1 MPCIKLSA
9 ARKFLARLDPSSP
22 KFHFRTF
29 TDNEEKRQALKATGK
44 PDPLARNFHG
54 SLADLAQELTSQ
66 NEKGAGVFVVVNAGG
81 QRDKEISRLRGCFA
95 DQDDGGP
102 LVDLSELPEPNILVR
117 SSPKKFH
124 IYWLVDDVAV
134 NQFSILQKRIIAK
147 LGTDPSVHNL
157 SHVMRLPGFIHRK
170 GKPFRTRVKVVHT
183 KRYSA
188 AELLK
193 AFAPVPSTGV
203 ADSRVC
209 ILYQPSRAHEATDA
223 AEAVLVASTDDIFQ
237 RGTELV
243 HVAAIPV
250 VGSGVPGASTAAPVS
265 VRILSSARLLDSLS
279 RVARCE
285 KAKTHSSGATVT
297 VPIDCPST
305 IASSLLARVG
315 KWKFPHLR
323 GVIQT
328 PLLRADGS
336 VCVSSGYDAVTQL
349 FVAIPDAWPRLVK
362 KPTRDDALAA
372 LKTLRMLVRTFPF
385 RSNADRSVV
394 YSAMLT
400 CVIRPTIK
408 TAPMH
413 ALSSPIAGSG
423 KSKIDEICGILATGS
438 PPAML
443 AWSLESSE
451 SEKRLGA
458 ALMRGDPVVCF
469 DNIPSSSPL
478 EGALLCSML
487 TQEIVAIRVLG
498 FSKIV
503 DIPMSATILANGNNL
518 VVAGDATRR
527 ALVAVIDPKHENPES
542 RKFDNDP
549 VADAGNQRPE
559 LVNACLTILRAFIRS
574 KETPKCQPLGS
585 YEQWSNLV
593 RGALLWLGCADPVDV
608 MQRTRDAD
616 PIRRSIDQLMRVWV
630 KHFGTTGVTANK
642 VIRKAEKRR
651 DNGDPTLFDAVEA
664 VAVGGSGKVNAKS
677 LGRFISQHQDR
688 IVGKYMFVRM
698 KTNRVGSIVWKL
710 SKPGHD

>member
-29 TDNEEKRQALKATGK
+29 TDNEEKRQALKAARK

-54 SLADLAQELTSQ
+54 SLANLAQELISQ
-66 NEKGAGVFVVVNAGG
+66 NEKGAGVFVVVNVGG
-81 QRDKEISRLRGCFA
+81 QRDNEISRVRGCFA

-102 LVDLSELPEPNILVR
+102 LVDLSGLPEPNILVR

-170 GKPFRTRVKVVHT
+170 GKPFRTRAKVVHT

-203 ADSRVC
+203 ADPRVC

-250 VGSGVPGASTAAPVS
+250 AGLGVPRALTAAPVS

-285 KAKTHSSGATVT
+285 KAKTHSGGASVT
-297 VPIDCPST
+297 VPIDCPSI

-349 FVAIPDAWPRLVK
+349 FVAIPAGWPNPVK
-362 KPTRDDALAA
+362 NPTKDDAREA
-372 LKTLRMLVRTFPF
+372 LKTLDALIDTFPF
-385 RSNADRSVV
+385 RTFADRSVV
-394 YSAMLT
+394 RSAMLT
-400 CVIRPTIK
+400 CIIRPTINA
-408 TAPMH
+408 APMH
-413 ALSSPIAGSG
+413 AISSPIAGSG
-423 KSKIDEICGILATGS
+423 KSKIDTICAILATGQ
-438 PPAML
+438 PVAVL
-443 AWSLESSE
+443 AWSPKSE
-451 SEKRLGA
+451 EAEKRLGA

-469 DNIPSSSPL
+469 DNIKSPL

-498 FSKIV
+498 LSKIV

-518 VVAGDATRR
+518 VVADDVTRR

-542 RKFDNDP
+542 RRFDNDP
-549 VADAGNQRPE
+549 VADALNQRTE

-574 KETPKCQPLGS
+574 KETPKCRPLGG
-585 YEQWSNLV
+585 YEVWSNLV
-593 RGALLWLGCADPVDV
+593 RGALLWLGCADPVAV
-608 MQRTRDAD
+608 MKRTRDAD
-616 PIRRSIDQLMRVWV
+616 PIRTSIDQLMRVWL
-630 KHFGTTGVTANK
+630 KHFRTKGVTANR
-642 VIRKAEKRR
+642 VIRKAERIR
-651 DNGDPTLFDAVEA
+651 DDEHDPTLFDALEA
-664 VAVGGSGKVNAKS
+664 VAVGSSGKVNAKS

-710 SKPGHD
+710 AKPGHD